1 MRSPPFRGLAVA
13 VDIKFCGLTRC
24 EDAHEAGV
32 LGAHF
37 AGVIFAGGPRR
48 LEPAH
53 ARDVLDA
60 AGPSVRR
67 VGVFGTAEPR
77 AIADA
82 ARTVRLDVVQLHG
95 DPTPDAVRALRDAV
109 DVVVWAV
116 VRVAGRPLRLRLE
129 ELEPVVD
136 AIVLDAYVP
145 GQLGGTGVTFDWSV
159 VARMAH
165 RPSVRLVVAGG
176 LTPANVGAAIATL
189 RPDVVD
195 VSSGVERERGVKDHE
210 RMRAFVDAVR
220 HGEREA

>member
-1 MRSPPFRGLAVA
+1 LAVE
-13 VDIKFCGLTRC
+13 VDIKFCGITRC
-24 EDAHEAGV
+24 EDAREAGV
-32 LGAHF
+32 LGAGF
-37 AGVIFAGGPRR
+37 AGVFFARGPRR
-48 LEPAH
+48 LEPAR

-60 AGPSVRR
+60 AGPAVRR
-67 VGVFGTAEPR
+67 VGVFGTTAPR
-77 AIADA
+77 TIADV

-95 DPTPDAVRALRDAV
+95 DPTPEAVRALRNEV
-109 DVVVWAV
+109 DVAVWAV

-159 VARMAH
+159 VARLAR

-176 LTPANVGAAIATL
+176 LTPANVGDAIATL

-195 VSSGVERERGVKDHE
+195 VSSGVERERGVKDHQ
-210 RMRAFVDAVR
+210 RMRAFVHAVR
-220 HGEREA
+220 HGESEA